1 MAKGTSMW
9 NPSRRRL
16 LLVSP
21 LVAAFLQAP
30 PGRPPASQEAAPYEV
45 VLFARDVM
53 VPMRDGVRLATDIY
67 RPARG
72 GAPVD
77 EKLPVLLQRTPY
89 NKEAAG
95 LVARARYFAGH
106 GYVVALQDI
115 RGRYK
120 SEGTFAKYDPRSA
133 ADGYDTVEWLAKLP
147 YTNGRVGMWGT
158 SYGAHTQADAA
169 KLAPPALKALLLN
182 FGGLSNGWQ
191 VKVRNHGAFELAQQ
205 MGWAWQEAGAG
216 DPTVRAVLEAEP
228 VEKWFFAVPLRRGL
242 SPLSH
247 APAFEAYLLEEMS
260 HGDYDDYWKAPGV
273 NWSEYYDRTADI
285 PMLHVGGWYD
295 TYCGS
300 TIENYV
306 ALSRLKRSPIRLLM
320 GPWVHG
326 GNTRPYAGDVA
337 FGPDAAIPDF
347 DERFHLA
354 WFDRYLK
361 EKPTEADRWPPVRL
375 FVMGTGDGR
384 KDESGR
390 LVHGGYWR
398 DADAWPLPGTELVRY
413 YFHADGSLRTV
424 PPPAS
429 VEPTTYRFDP
439 AHPVPTIGGAFSGAL
454 RPGGYDQ
461 RERKFKSP
469 RGGSENGFVGSRPP
483 YLPLKARP
491 DVVVFQTEPLAE
503 DTTVIGPITVVL
515 YAASTAV
522 DTDFTAKLVDVYPPS
537 RDFPGGFDLNL
548 TDGIVRA
555 RYRER
560 PDRAVFLTP
569 GVVYRFTIEPF
580 PTANV
585 FKKGH
590 RIRVDISS
598 SNFPRFDVNPNTG
611 EPLGRHRRMIPA
623 DNSIYHDATHPSHVV
638 LPIVRGGRSGVV
650 PRRPEPGR
658 GGEGGGP

>member
-1 MAKGTSMW
+1 
-9 NPSRRRL
+9 
-16 LLVSP
+16 
-21 LVAAFLQAP
+21 
-30 PGRPPASQEAAPYEV
+30 
-45 VLFARDVM
+45 M

-77 EKLPVLLQRTPY
+77 EKFPVLVQRTPY
-89 NKEAAG
+89 NKESPG
-95 LVARARYFAGH
+95 LVARAQFFARH

-120 SEGTFAKYDPRSA
+120 SEGRFVKYDARSA
-133 ADGYDTVEWLAKLP
+133 ADGYDTVQWLATLP
-147 YTNGRVGMWGT
+147 YADGRVGMWGT

-169 KLAPPALKALLLN
+169 KVAPPALKALLLN
-182 FGGLSNGWQ
+182 FGGLSNGWK

-205 MGWAWQEAGAG
+205 MGWAWQEAGATN
-216 DPTVRAVLEAEP
+216 PVVRAALGAEP
-228 VEKWFFAVPLRRGL
+228 LEKWFFAAPLRPGL
-242 SPLSH
+242 SPLAL
-247 APAFEAYLLEEMS
+247 APEFEHYLLEEMTR
-260 HGDYDDYWKAPGV
+260 GDYDEYWKSPGV
-273 NWSEYYDRTADI
+273 NWAEYYDVTADI

-295 TYCGS
+295 TYCAS

-306 ALSRLKRSPIRLLM
+306 ALAKLKKGPIHLLM

-337 FGPDAAIPDF
+337 FGPEAVIPDF
-347 DERFHLA
+347 DGAFHLA

-361 EKPTEADRWPPVRL
+361 GRPTEVDRWPPIRL
-375 FVMGTGDGR
+375 FVMGTGDGHR
-384 KDESGR
+384 DEAGR

-398 DADAWPLPGTELVRY
+398 DAERWPLPETEFVRY
-413 YFHADGSLRTV
+413 YFHAGGSLSPRM
-424 PPPAS
+424 PGPG

-439 AHPVPTIGGAFSGAL
+439 RDPVPTIGGAFSGAL

-461 RERKFKSP
+461 REREFKSP
-469 RGGSENGFVGSRPP
+469 RGGSENGFVGSKPP
-483 YLPLKARP
+483 YLPLRARP
-491 DVVVFQTEPLAE
+491 DVVVFQTEPLE
-503 DTTVIGPITVVL
+503 QDVTVIGPITVVL
-515 YAASTAV
+515 YASSTAV

-537 RDFPGGFDLNL
+537 RDFPTGFDLNL

-560 PDRAVFLTP
+560 PDRAALMVP
-569 GVVYRFTIEPF
+569 GTVYRFTIELP

-590 RIRVDISS
+590 RIRLDISS

-611 EPLGRHRRMIPA
+611 EPLGRHRRMVAA
-623 DNSIYHDATHPSHVV
+623 DNSIYHDAAHPSHVV
-638 LPIVRGGRSGVV
+638 LPIVGA
-650 PRRPEPGR
+650 RR
-658 GGEGGGP
+658 